1 MNEIINIIAEN
12 WHQLLLSLLIVVIGY
27 FASSWVVKVPLRWLS
42 RRTATT
48 LDDVLV
54 RTIERPLGWIVFALF
69 LQLAGL
75 RLMPMFPDIEAST
88 YRTIFFIFYLIITTV
103 IVLRVINTLVTWF
116 SENLPADTDQEG
128 VKRVLPIVHSFS
140 RILVIIVAV
149 TTLLAYLGVDITAIA
164 ASLGV
169 AGLAISLAA
178 RETIEDLIGGI
189 FIIIDRPFRIGDRID
204 IEQLDVWGDVV
215 EIGFRT
221 CRIRTR
227 DNRMVIIPNA
237 QISRSHIVNY
247 TFPDPRYRIQMEVGL
262 AYDTDIEKAR
272 QLIIET
278 VQNIEGVLKDKPVDA
293 LYLKMGDN
301 AMIFHIRWWIES
313 YIDTRRMFDKVN
325 TALQKCFDENGII
338 SPYPTQN
345 INFNIDLENTK
356 RLSSAFS
363 KSR

>member
-1 MNEIINIIAEN
+1 MSEIINFLTEN
-12 WHQLLLSLLIVVIGY
+12 WSELIVSLLTVVVGY
-27 FASSWVVKVPLRWLS
+27 FASSWVVKIPLRWLS

-54 RTIERPLGWIVFALF
+54 KAVERPLGWIVFGIF
-69 LQLAGL
+69 LQIAGL
-75 RLMPMFPDIEAST
+75 RLMPMFPDMDISIYKT
-88 YRTIFFIFYLIITTV
+88 GFFIYYLLLGTYVT
-103 IVLRVINTLVTWF
+103 LKVINTTVVWF
-116 SENLPADTDQEG
+116 DENLPADADQEG
-128 VKRVLPIVHSFS
+128 ITRVLPIIRNFS
-140 RILVIIVAV
+140 RVLVIIVAV

-169 AGLAISLAA
+169 AGLAVSLAA

-189 FIIIDRPFRIGDRID
+189 FIIVDRPFRIGDRID

-221 CRIRTR
+221 SRIRTR

-247 TFPDPRYRIQMEVGL
+247 TYPDPRYRIQMDIGL
-262 AYDTDIEKAR
+262 AYNTDIERAR

-278 VQNIEGVLKDKPVDA
+278 VRKIDGVLEEKPVDA
-293 LYLKMGDN
+293 LYNEMGDS
-301 AMIFHIRWWIES
+301 AMVFRVRWWIES
-313 YIDTRRMFDKVN
+313 YADTRRMFDKVN

-338 SPYPTQN
+338 SPYPIQD
-345 INFNIDLENTK
+345 INFRIDTENTE
-356 RLSSAFS
+356 RLSKAFS
-363 KSR
+363 EAG